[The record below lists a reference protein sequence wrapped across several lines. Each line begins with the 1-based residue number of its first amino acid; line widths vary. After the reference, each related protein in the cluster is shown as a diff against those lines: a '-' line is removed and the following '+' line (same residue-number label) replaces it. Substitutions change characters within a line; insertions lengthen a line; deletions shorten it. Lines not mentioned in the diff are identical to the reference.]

1 MIAYCI
7 PKMSQDENS
16 HALDGL
22 LTLTILTLEL
32 SSF

>member
-1 MIAYCI
+1 
-7 PKMSQDENS
+7 MSQDENS